1 MEEETMEEEKKKNN
15 VVLIVLVVLLGLAC
29 LGMGAYIFMDKNQD
43 KTTKSSITDTKVK
56 EEQNNDTSDDSA
68 TKDNSTKDNAKNNV
82 NTQNTQNTVLFD
94 SSKSLNTTGNTYS
107 LHCSGPAGIF
117 VSVNADPK
125 EMTFN
130 FTPSRVVEYYPLN
143 WSSSRTDVSSSV
155 IRFDKKIVD
164 LFFGGMGQDVT
175 SDTLFILLEDGTVEY
190 IPLVHM
196 FQHAQDAPLSYG
208 KVPGVSG
215 VTKFIMSN
223 VTSGYTGWV
232 TTLAIRSDGS
242 FYDMSE
248 ALKNTGN
255 Y

>member
-1 MEEETMEEEKKKNN
+1 MEEGKKKNN

-29 LGMGAYIFMDKNQD
+29 LGMSAYIFMDKNQD
-43 KTTKSSITDTKVK
+43 KSTKSSTTNTKVK
-56 EEQNNDTSDDSA
+56 EEQNNDTSDDST
-68 TKDNSTKDNAKNNV
+68 TKDNTKDNV
-82 NTQNTQNTVLFD
+82 NTQDTQNTQNTVLFD
-94 SSKSLNTTGNTYS
+94 NSKSLNTTGNTYS

-117 VSVNADPK
+117 VSVNTDPK

-143 WSSSRTDVSSSV
+143 WSSSSTYVSSSV

-164 LFFGGMGQDVT
+164 LFFGGMGQDAT

-196 FQHAQDAPLSYG
+196 FQHAQDAPVSYG